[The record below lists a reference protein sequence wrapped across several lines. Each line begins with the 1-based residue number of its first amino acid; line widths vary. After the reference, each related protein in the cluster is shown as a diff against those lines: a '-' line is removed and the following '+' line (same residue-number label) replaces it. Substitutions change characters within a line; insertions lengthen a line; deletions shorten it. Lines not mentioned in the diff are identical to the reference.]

1 MVADKYKRTPIHPV
15 DGIEVYIVTLGEIG
29 RSGNAQ
35 IERTNKDIADLIT
48 KLQPLLESGKLKPQ
62 EYVTVGDV
70 GVGEILKALQAFNSH
85 KSGKKLVVRV
95 ARE

>member
-1 MVADKYKRTPIHPV
+1 MADKYNRTPIHPV